1 MKMDSLFELAENN
14 NPKLIIMGNI
24 FFMYRNLR

>member
-1 MKMDSLFELAENN
+1 MEMDSLFELAENN
-14 NPKLIIMGNI
+14 NPKLIIMDNI